1 MVWFTEDASGGWL
14 DLELMLRR
22 EGIKL
27 DGSQVP
33 KAIVDV
39 SPRLYDLVES
49 VRLQGIDIPNPPSA
63 PLAYTDL
70 VEQLL
75 HLGVLG
81 RP

>member
-22 EGIKL
+22 EGLKL

-33 KAIVDV
+33 KALIDV
-39 SPRLYDLVES
+39 SPRLCNLVET
-49 VRLQGIDIPNPPSA
+49 VRRQGIDIPNPPSA

>member
-1 MVWFTEDASGGWL
+1 MVWFTEDDSGGWL

-22 EGIKL
+22 EGLKL

-33 KAIVDV
+33 KALTDV
-39 SPRLYDLVES
+39 SPWLCNLVKTAQ
-49 VRLQGIDIPNPPSA
+49 RQGIDVPNPPST
-63 PLAYTDL
+63 PLSYTEL
-70 VEQLL
+70 VEKLL